1 MVEYVSKELD
11 NNNNNK
17 AKMNSIQSISVQ
29 KKPDGKFHVA
39 SKIWIFIIKFIN
51 SFYLSLLFVVFH
63 IHHVYIGKEWER
75 DSKERRIMMNF
86 YFYFFCF
93 RYYLQTMRLMIKIVS
108 LCMCVCVWVLFAI
121 ITMMLMMM
129 NNNSEC
135 L

>member
-1 MVEYVSKELD
+1 MIVFTILSFRFNGRIRFKRIGQQQQQQSENEL
-11 NNNNNK
+11 
-17 AKMNSIQSISVQ
+17 NSIDFSS

-108 LCMCVCVWVLFAI
+108 
-121 ITMMLMMM
+121 
-129 NNNSEC
+129 
-135 L
+135 